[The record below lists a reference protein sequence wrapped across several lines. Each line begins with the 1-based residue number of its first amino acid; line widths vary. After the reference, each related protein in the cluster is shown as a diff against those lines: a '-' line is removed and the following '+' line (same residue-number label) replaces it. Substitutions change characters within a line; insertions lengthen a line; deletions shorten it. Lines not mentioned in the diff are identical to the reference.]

1 MTAITLETL
10 LERAAI
16 QSVLDLYATALDNRD
31 WAALDEVFAKEA
43 STHYEG
49 MGHFDGRDAIVQ
61 FISQVLNQCGPT
73 QHLLGNYRIE
83 VDGDTATAKCYL
95 AAIHAGIGDYQGQ
108 TQTVWGE
115 YRDRLVKTPAGWRI
129 VHHELAGIHGE
140 GDVGIK

>member
-1 MTAITLETL
+1 MTTLTIETL

-31 WAALDEVFAKEA
+31 WAALDNVFTADA

-49 MGHFDGRDAIVQ
+49 MGHFQGRDASVR
-61 FISQVLNQCGPT
+61 FISGVLNQCGPT
-73 QHLLGNYRIE
+73 QHLLGNYRVEI
-83 VDGDTATAKCYL
+83 DGDTATAKCYL
-95 AAIHAGIGDYQGQ
+95 AAIHAGIGDYAGQ

-129 VHHELAGIHGE
+129 AHRELAGIHGE

>member
-31 WAALDEVFAKEA
+31 WAALDEVFAAEA

-49 MGHFDGRDAIVQ
+49 MGHFDGRDAIVR
-61 FISQVLNQCGPT
+61 FISQVLNQCGST

-83 VDGDTATAKCYL
+83 IDGDTATAKCYL

-129 VHHELAGIHGE
+129 VHRELAGIHGE